1 MVSFAHLRL
10 LIFLP
15 EILISTCESS
25 SLALCMMYSVYKLK
39 KQNDNIQPW
48 CTPFPIL
55 NHSVVPCQSCNC
67 CFWTYIQVSQEAGK
81 VVWYSHFFKNFP
93 VCCDPHKSFTIVN
106 EAEIDFFFFWIS
118 LLFLSSSGCWQFDL
132 FPLPFLNPAC
142 TSESTWFVYY
152 WSLTLRIL
160 SLILLA
166 SEMSAIVW

>member
-39 KQNDNIQPW
+39 KQNDNVQPW

-93 VCCDPHKSFTIVN
+93 VCCDSHKSFTIVN
-106 EAEIDFFFFWIS
+106 EAFGCIKWWEYQTI
-118 LLFLSSSGCWQFDL
+118 SSSEEICMQVKKQQLELDMGQQ
-132 FPLPFLNPAC
+132 
-142 TSESTWFVYY
+142 TVSK
-152 WSLTLRIL
+152 
-160 SLILLA
+160 
-166 SEMSAIVW
+166 